1 MSPHEYFH
9 VNLLFLIAHLA
20 DGLEVAEEEA
30 VAQAEGRAGLEGRED
45 LLVQLRLFQS
55 SQRNNK
61 REWEVRTVKIEARR
75 QTNARFVGVRG
86 R

>member
-1 MSPHEYFH
+1 M
-9 VNLLFLIAHLA
+9 IAHLA

-55 SQRNNK
+55 SQRK
-61 REWEVRTVKIEARR
+61 GTGSAFTTRGGGREHGEVRTLTRKR
-75 QTNARFVGVRG
+75 
-86 R
+86 